1 MASQASRVAGQ
12 SSPAAVHQPSRPAGA
27 TSPVASAPSPIA
39 SRPSPAPGYA
49 RPPLP
54 LAPGALVLPAPAR
67 AARPR
72 WLVPAL
78 AAAAVGLLLAAIAL
92 LRSGDPELSTVYI
105 RTRPAG
111 AEVFL
116 RGQAIGFA
124 PLKHERLPS
133 GDATVELRAPGFQT
147 ATRAIQLEP
156 GKVLLLDVDLVRHVA
171 PVAAPTT
178 PAAQQADLQAQLAAA
193 RQVER
198 RAGPAEVNHDGD
210 REPLDH
216 ETQRR
221 RASGRR
227 TDSDPE
233 PAEPRAEAAPV
244 TETATA
250 AKADVRL
257 EPRPEIAPA
266 AAANV
271 PQAAPAPPEPAPIA
285 RAEQAKPSSGITRPA
300 ALIKQSTPRFPAR
313 ARRMGISQGT
323 VTIEFTIDRNGAVKN
338 ASVAK
343 ADPPGLFDETALR
356 EIQKW
361 KYRAKLEN
369 GTPVETRQRFTFR
382 FRD

>member
-1 MASQASRVAGQ
+1 
-12 SSPAAVHQPSRPAGA
+12 
-27 TSPVASAPSPIA
+27 
-39 SRPSPAPGYA
+39 
-49 RPPLP
+49 
-54 LAPGALVLPAPAR
+54 
-67 AARPR
+67 
-72 WLVPAL
+72 VPAL
-78 AAAAVGLLLAAIAL
+78 AAAAVGVLLAAIAL
-92 LRSGDPELSTVYI
+92 VRSGDPELSTVYI

-147 ATRAIQLEP
+147 ATRAIRLEP

-216 ETQRR
+216 DTQRR

-233 PAEPRAEAAPV
+233 GAEPRAEAAPV
-244 TETATA
+244 TETATV
-250 AKADVRL
+250 AKADVQL
-257 EPRPEIAPA
+257 EPRPEITA
-266 AAANV
+266 AAAPDAMQQAV
-271 PQAAPAPPEPAPIA
+271 PAPPQAAPIV

-300 ALIKQSTPRFPAR
+300 ALMKQSTPRFPAR
-313 ARRMGISQGT
+313 AKRMGISRGT

-361 KYRAKLEN
+361 KYRPKLEN
-369 GTPVETRQRFTFR
+369 GTAVETRQRFTFR
-382 FRD
+382 FSD